1 MWFLL
6 FYSPNPRNKVPIIG
20 LLFSQLQGYMSG
32 IQEIFTFSASKPT
45 LVISLH
51 LNNENSSSIH

>member
-1 MWFLL
+1 
-6 FYSPNPRNKVPIIG
+6 
-20 LLFSQLQGYMSG
+20 MSG

-51 LNNENSSSIH
+51 LNNENSIAAYIKIHENLFAHAIYKYLSYCP